1 MLEKVYF
8 VYILYYKTLKIPI
21 IVTASDPEVKHGKP
35 APDPYL
41 VTMKRFMETP
51 KNPKNVL
58 VFEDS
63 INGVYSALA
72 AGCSTIMVPQEEF
85 K

>member
-1 MLEKVYF
+1 ME
-8 VYILYYKTLKIPI
+8 KIPI
-21 IVTASDPEVKHGKP
+21 IVTANDPDVKHGKP

-41 VTMKRFMETP
+41 VTMKRFLEP
-51 KNPKNVL
+51 PQSSKNVL

-72 AGCSTIMVPQEEF
+72 AECTTIMVPQEEF